1 VPKIIGEDRTLT
13 IDHSG
18 RIQHPISTFERRG
31 ARVDFSLADH
41 DQRLLETARTLAAEF
56 ATRARAY
63 DDDAAFP
70 EEDFRRLRDEGF
82 LTLAVPEEFGGHG
95 MWHGNRFSTYYA
107 ILEALATGN
116 ASTAQLVQIQSLATG
131 IVGYLGSDE
140 LKRQV
145 LGDVV
150 ERGALVASCGSET
163 DPGQMASKD
172 GRAEM
177 QAVDGG
183 FRLTCTKHFA
193 SLAPAADY
201 FVVYVMAPGAR
212 TAAEGLTTVLV
223 SKDDPGVSLQD
234 TWDTLGMRATISWAL
249 VLDNVFVPWERVM
262 GQPGDWVQ
270 HDPRTFTLAYV
281 ANHLGTAQGV
291 YDFVLDYLKQRPFL
305 TNDDT
310 IMFTVGE
317 MDAALQAT
325 RASMWYAAWLWEQGN
340 FAEAEKAGM
349 RALHTSKQT
358 ALMVTSKAFD
368 VVGAR
373 AAFRHLPV
381 ERAFR
386 DVRTFSL
393 HFRESVLLRLLVQAN
408 LGADFHSKQ
417 RYGPAIGRQ
426 SWETVGLENPAD

>member
-1 VPKIIGEDRTLT
+1 M
-13 IDHSG
+13 
-18 RIQHPISTFERRG
+18 
-31 ARVDFSLADH
+31 DFRFSDH
-41 DQRLLETARTLAAEF
+41 DQQLLATAEALAADF
-56 ATRARAY
+56 VTRARAY

-70 EEDFRRLRDEGF
+70 EEDFRRLREAGI
-82 LTLAVPEEFGGHG
+82 LTLAVPEELGGHG
-95 MWHGNRFSTYYA
+95 MWQGNRYITYYS
-107 ILEALATGN
+107 ILAALAAGN
-116 ASTAQLVQIQSLATG
+116 ASTAQLVQIQSHATG
-131 IVGYLGSDE
+131 IIAHLASEE
-140 LKRQV
+140 LKRRV
-145 LGDVV
+145 LTDVV

-163 DPGQMASKD
+163 DPNQMASKD

-201 FVVYVMAPGAR
+201 FVVYVMAPGAPS
-212 TAAEGLTTVLV
+212 AAAGLTTVLV
-223 SKDDPGVSLQD
+223 AKDDPGVSLQD

-305 TNDDT
+305 TQDDT
-310 IMFTVGE
+310 ITFTVGE

-325 RASMWYAAWLWEQGN
+325 RTSMWYAAWLWEQGN
-340 FAEAEKAGM
+340 YAEAEKAGM

-393 HFRESVLLRLLVQAN
+393 HFRESALLRLLVQAN
-408 LGADFHSKQ
+408 LGDEFHSKQ

-426 SWETVGLENPAD
+426 SWQSVGIDPPSD

>member
-1 VPKIIGEDRTLT
+1 MDFTVSDGDLNLLDR
-13 IDHSG
+13 
-18 RIQHPISTFERRG
+18 
-31 ARVDFSLADH
+31 ARM
-41 DQRLLETARTLAAEF
+41 LAAEF

-63 DDDAAFP
+63 DDEAAFP
-70 EEDFRRLRDEGF
+70 EEDFRRLREEGF
-82 LTLAVPEEFGGHG
+82 LTLAVPEELGGHG
-95 MWHGNRFSTYYA
+95 MWQANRFITYYM
-107 ILEALATGN
+107 ILEALASGN
-116 ASTAQLVQIQSLATG
+116 ASTGQLVQIQSHATG
-131 IVGYLGSDE
+131 IIANLGSDE
-140 LKRQV
+140 LKRRV

-163 DPGQMASKD
+163 DPNQMASRD

-177 QAVDGG
+177 RAVDGG
-183 FRLTCTKHFA
+183 FRLSCTKHFA
-193 SLAPAADY
+193 SLAPVADY
-201 FVVYVMAPGAR
+201 FVVYVMAPGAAS
-212 TAAEGLTTVLV
+212 AAAGLTTVVV
-223 SKDDPGVSLQD
+223 SKDDPGVSLQNN
-234 TWDTLGMRATISWAL
+234 WDTLGMRATISWGL
-249 VLDNVFVPWERVM
+249 VLDDVFVPWEHVM

-291 YDFVLDYLKQRPFL
+291 YDFVLDYLKHRSFL
-305 TNDDT
+305 TQDDT

-325 RASMWYAAWLWEQGN
+325 RTSMWYAAWLWEQGRFN
-340 FAEAEKAGM
+340 EAEKAGM

-393 HFRESVLLRLLVQAN
+393 HFRESALLKLLVQAE

-417 RYGPAIGRQ
+417 RYGPRLGRQ
-426 SWETVGLENPAD
+426 SWQELELAAPVIADGADD

>member
-1 VPKIIGEDRTLT
+1 
-13 IDHSG
+13 
-18 RIQHPISTFERRG
+18 
-31 ARVDFSLADH
+31 VDFSFSDH
-41 DQRLLETARTLAAEF
+41 DQHLLDRARALAAEF
-56 ATRARAY
+56 ATRAREY
-63 DDDAAFP
+63 DRDATFP
-70 EEDFRRLRDEGF
+70 EEDFRRLREEGF
-82 LTLAVPEEFGGHG
+82 LTLAVPEDLGGHG
-95 MWHGNRFSTYYA
+95 MWQGNRFVIYYT
-107 ILEALATGN
+107 ILEALAAGN
-116 ASTAQLVQIQSLATG
+116 ASTAQLVQIQSHATG
-131 IVGYLGSDE
+131 IIANLASE
-140 LKRQV
+140 PLKRRV
-145 LGDVV
+145 LTEVV

-163 DPGQMASKD
+163 DPNQMASKD

-193 SLAPAADY
+193 SLAPEADY
-201 FVVYVMAPGAR
+201 YVVYVMAPGAP
-212 TAAEGLTTVLV
+212 TAAAGLTTVLV

-234 TWDTLGMRATISWAL
+234 NWDTLGMRATISWGL

-262 GQPGDWVQ
+262 GEPGDWVQ
-270 HDPRTFTLAYV
+270 HDPRTFTLGYV

-305 TNDDT
+305 TQDDT

-317 MDAALQAT
+317 MDAALQST
-325 RASMWYAAWLWEQGN
+325 RTSMWYAAWLWEQARY
-340 FAEAEKAGM
+340 AEAELASM
-349 RALHTSKQT
+349 RALHTSKQA
-358 ALMVTSKAFD
+358 ALMVTTKAFD

-393 HFRESVLLRLLVQAN
+393 HFRESALLKLLTQAN

-426 SWETVGLENPAD
+426 SWGVLEAVGREDD